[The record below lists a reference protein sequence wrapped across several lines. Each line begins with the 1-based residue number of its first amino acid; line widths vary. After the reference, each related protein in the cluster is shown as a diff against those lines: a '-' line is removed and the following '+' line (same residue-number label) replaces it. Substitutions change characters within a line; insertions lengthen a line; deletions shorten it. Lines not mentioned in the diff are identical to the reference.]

1 MTVGLIVDATM
12 AVLLVATISFCIVLY
27 QRLQKFRAASLEI
40 KGAIAGFSSATLR
53 AEASTAGLRKAADG
67 IGEHLQT
74 QVEAGRALADELR
87 FLLESGAT
95 APPGGYPTADASIA
109 ARGSAIA
116 ASTDDSEVSPPLAAR
131 SEAERELLE
140 IMRQAR

>member
-40 KGAIAGFSSATLR
+40 KSAIAGFSSATLR

-95 APPGGYPTADASIA
+95 APITVD
-109 ARGSAIA
+109 GSTVA
-116 ASTDDSEVSPPLAAR
+116 ASTDDSKVSPPLAAR
-131 SEAERELLE
+131 SKAERELLK